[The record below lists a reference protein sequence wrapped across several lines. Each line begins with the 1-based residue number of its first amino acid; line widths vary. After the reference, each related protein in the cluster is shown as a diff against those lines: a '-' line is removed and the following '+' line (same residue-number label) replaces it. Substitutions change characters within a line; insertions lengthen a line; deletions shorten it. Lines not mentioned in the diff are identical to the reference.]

1 MHKISDII
9 ARLEQIDEKDILN
22 IIADEFPDISTFS
35 TSLGAEDQVITHI
48 LSQIDKSR
56 KIEIFT
62 LDTGRLF
69 EETYKLINETQ
80 EKLSVSINIYFP
92 DYKLLEEM
100 VNKYGVNLFYDSEEL
115 RKKCCYVRKVEPLK
129 RALEGKRI
137 WITGLRKE
145 QSTYRQ
151 QMKLIEYDED
161 FQIIKVNPLINWSI
175 KDVWNYIVANN
186 VPFNELHKKGF
197 LSIGCAPCT
206 RSVHPGE
213 DERAGRWWWE
223 LEAKKECGLHIK
235 K

>member
-100 VNKYGVNLFYDSEEL
+100 VNKYGVNLFYDSS
-115 RKKCCYVRKVEPLK
+115 
-129 RALEGKRI
+129 LEK
-137 WITGLRKE
+137 
-145 QSTYRQ
+145 
-151 QMKLIEYDED
+151 
-161 FQIIKVNPLINWSI
+161 N
-175 KDVWNYIVANN
+175 VAM
-186 VPFNELHKKGF
+186 
-197 LSIGCAPCT
+197 
-206 RSVHPGE
+206 
-213 DERAGRWWWE
+213 
-223 LEAKKECGLHIK
+223 LEK
-235 K
+235 